1 MYDKTLDY
9 LMRKRDSRR
18 GRRDYAMDEARRRMR
33 RDYEMDEAR
42 RRRDYAEYD
51 EARRRRRD
59 YMEYDRRSDYMDY
72 ADYDHVKKEYE
83 EDLEH
88 WTHKLKHKDRFNLP
102 KHEVINKAKTM
113 GAKFHEYSEEEFYA
127 VYLMMVSDYSIANE
141 PHTYLAM
148 AKQFLEDDDIPMS
161 GSEKVCKY
169 LYEIVLND

>member
-42 RRRDYAEYD
+42 RRR
-51 EARRRRRD
+51 RD
-59 YMEYDRRSDYMDY
+59 YMEYDEPHRYME
-72 ADYDHVKKEYE
+72 DYDHIKKEYE

-88 WTHKLKHKDRFNLP
+88 WAHKLKHKDRFNLP

>member
-1 MYDKTLDY
+1 MYEKTLDY
-9 LMRKRDSRR
+9 LMRRRDSRR

-42 RRRDYAEYD
+42 RRRDYEMD

-59 YMEYDRRSDYMDY
+59 YMEYDEPHRYME
-72 ADYDHVKKEYE
+72 DYDHIKKEYE

>member
-1 MYDKTLDY
+1 MYDRTLDY

-42 RRRDYAEYD
+42 RRR
-51 EARRRRRD
+51 RD
-59 YMEYDRRSDYMDY
+59 YMEYDEARKRNDYMEDYDY
-72 ADYDHVKKEYE
+72 AKKEYA
-83 EDLEH
+83 EDLEY
-88 WTHKLKHKDRFNLP
+88 WTRKLKNKDKFNLP
-102 KHEVINKAKTM
+102 KQEVINKAKTM
-113 GAKFHEYSEEEFYA
+113 GAKFNEYSEEEFYA
-127 VYLMMVSDYSIANE
+127 IYLMMVSDYSIANE

-148 AKQFLEDDDIPMS
+148 AKQFLEDDDIPIS